1 MEAEELVF
9 AVLRSK
15 CVLHNFQVI
24 FLFFRPLACEC
35 VCFFFLCIDL
45 SLAIK
50 IKTFAYKNEAAF
62 LITAT
67 VQIVSLFCRLLLR
80 CNLRIFFYY
89 FSSASYSSPF
99 ALH

>member
-1 MEAEELVF
+1 MEIEELVF
-9 AVLRSK
+9 AVLHSK
-15 CVLHNFQVI
+15 CVLHNFHVI
-24 FLFFRPLACEC
+24 FLFSVRLRVLEC
-35 VCFFFLCIDL
+35 VFFLCIDL

-62 LITAT
+62 LFTAT